1 MSDDWRLHVSF
12 EESGLAHRLTERFKT
27 SELRHDLETSFH
39 DRLAVSVDG
48 DELFCYAGSREQ
60 AERAQELVRSLA
72 AEHDWHVEMEIR
84 HWHETAER
92 WEEPDVPLP
101 ESDAER
107 AAEHAELIDRERQE
121 LEERGYPEFEVRVQ
135 FESHDAAGAFADRLR
150 QEGFASARRANYLVI
165 GASDEDTAKQLAER
179 LRGEVGPG
187 CTVSVEASSEVVL
200 DERPPN
206 PFWFLGGLAG

>member
-1 MSDDWRLHVSF
+1 M
-12 EESGLAHRLTERFKT
+12 TERFKT
-27 SELRHDLETSFH
+27 SELKHDLETSFH

-72 AEHDWHVEMEIR
+72 AENDWHVEMELR

-101 ESDAER
+101 DSDAER
-107 AAEHAELIDRERQE
+107 AAEHAELIQQERQE
-121 LEERGYPEFEVRVQ
+121 LKERGYPEFEVRVQ
-135 FESHDAAGAFADRLR
+135 FESRDAAEAFADRLR

-165 GASDEDTAKQLAER
+165 GAADEDIAKQLAER

-187 CTVSVEASSEVVL
+187 SVVSVEATSDAVL
-200 DERPPN
+200 DERPQN

>member
-1 MSDDWRLHVSF
+1 MSDDWRVRVVF

-27 SELRHDLETSFH
+27 SELKHDLETSFH
-39 DRLAVSVDG
+39 DRLAISVDG

-60 AERAQELVRSLA
+60 AEGAEQLVRSVA
-72 AEHDWHVEMEIR
+72 REHDWNVQTEVR
-84 HWHETAER
+84 RWHESAER

-107 AAEHAELIDRERQE
+107 AAEHAELIQQEREE
-121 LEERGYPEFEVRVQ
+121 LKDRGYPEFEVRVQ
-135 FESHDAAGAFADRLR
+135 FGSHEAAEAFANTLR
-150 QEGFASARRANYLVI
+150 EEGFASARRSNYLVI

-179 LRGEVGPG
+179 LRSEVGPD
-187 CTVSVEASSEVVL
+187 CTVSVEASGRAVL
-200 DERPPN
+200 DEQPQN

>member
-1 MSDDWRLHVSF
+1 MSDDWRLRVSF
-12 EESGLAHRLTERFKT
+12 GESGFVHRLTERFKT

-48 DELFCYAGSREQ
+48 DDLFCYAGSREQ

-72 AEHDWHVEMEIR
+72 TEHGWQVEMELR
-84 HWHETAER
+84 RWHAAAER

-101 ESDAER
+101 ETDSER
-107 AAEHAELIDRERQE
+107 ATEHAELIQREREE
-121 LEERGYPEFEVRVQ
+121 LKERGYPEFEVRAE
-135 FESHDAAGAFADRLR
+135 FASHEAAQAFADRLR

-165 GASDEDTAKQLAER
+165 GAADEDTANELAER
-179 LRGEVGPG
+179 LRGEAGPDS
-187 CTVSVEASSEVVL
+187 TVSVEASGNAVL
-200 DERPPN
+200 DEQPQN